1 MRHRIVERI
10 WIGFGF
16 SGIVNFIAVTILMAN
31 GVDVE
36 MAALWGNMLG
46 SMIMGVYFSVAS
58 LIFEK
63 ESWSPLKQTC
73 IHLTISLAVFY
84 TLAGVVGW
92 VPFEWKALL
101 ISTTMF
107 ITIYFVFWF
116 FIGLYLKRMT
126 SELNKNV
133 H

>member
-1 MRHRIVERI
+1 MKHHIAERI
-10 WIGFGF
+10 WVGFGF
-16 SGIVNFIAVTILMAN
+16 AGIVNFIAVTIIMVN

-36 MAALWGNMLG
+36 AAVLWQNMLG
-46 SMIMGVYFSVAS
+46 AIIMGVYFSVAS

-63 ESWSPLKQTC
+63 ESWSPLKQTS
-73 IHLTISLAVFY
+73 IHLSISLAVFY

-101 ISTTMF
+101 ISTAIF

-126 SELNKNV
+126 SELNKNI
-133 H
+133 

>member
-1 MRHRIVERI
+1 MRYRIVDRL

-16 SGIVNFIAVTILMAN
+16 AGIVNFIAVTILMVN

-36 MAALWGNMLG
+36 VAALWGNMLA
-46 SMIMGVYFSVAS
+46 SIIMGVYFSVAS

-73 IHLTISLAVFY
+73 IHLTMSLTVFY
-84 TLAGVVGW
+84 ILAGIVGW

-101 ISTTMF
+101 ISTAIF
-107 ITIYFVFWF
+107 ITIYFIFWF

>member
-1 MRHRIVERI
+1 MGHSIIERI
-10 WIGFGF
+10 WIGLGF
-16 SGIVNFIAVTILMAN
+16 AGIVNFIAVTILMLN
-31 GVDVE
+31 SVDVGMGE
-36 MAALWGNMLG
+36 LWGNMLG
-46 SMIMGVYFSVAS
+46 SFIIGVYFSVAS

-73 IHLTISLAVFY
+73 IHLTMSLAVFY

-92 VPFEWKALL
+92 VPFEWLPLL
-101 ISTTMF
+101 ISTVIF
-107 ITIYFVFWF
+107 IAIYFVFWF
-116 FIGLYLKRMT
+116 FIGLYLKKMT